1 MKESDKTQKTDRER
15 EVLTVSIRS
24 DLYRAFRRCAW
35 MLIHETGKTPNEAY
49 DALFESLLKEHEC

>member
-1 MKESDKTQKTDRER
+1 MKKIDKKETANTER
-15 EVLTVSIRS
+15 ETLTVSLRS

-49 DALFESLLKEHEC
+49 DALFENLLKKHEC